1 MNTEKKSTEQ
11 QQRVEELLSKGTIP
25 YELFPIVISLLL
37 HKVCDI
43 EAMMQTLTRS
53 TDNTQEDL
61 ITVKKA
67 SLLLGLA
74 ESTVRSKVSRREL
87 PFHKPKNSKKLLFSR
102 KELMEYLKS
111 GRVKTSDES
120 YRDASIIIKGG
131 SKNG

>member
-111 GRVKTSDES
+111 GRVKTSDEV
-120 YRDASIIIKGG
+120 YNDATIKI
-131 SKNG
+131 KRRLQ

>member
-1 MNTEKKSTEQ
+1 MNNLIFSTKNIDDFISDVANEVV
-11 QQRVEELLSKGTIP
+11 RKLSLVNN
-25 YELFPIVISLLL
+25 ESSQ
-37 HKVCDI
+37 
-43 EAMMQTLTRS
+43 E
-53 TDNTQEDL
+53 TQEDL